1 MDFSECKEK
10 FNRVLESHLESINEF
25 NNLFYYAALNNGKR
39 IRPLFIYALLNDL
52 GFSQSRAHHAAVAVE
67 LIHTYSLIHDDLP
80 SMDDDDIRHGKAA
93 LHIKYGEAKA
103 ILTGDSLQSIA
114 FKVITCDSNLSDS
127 QKVLMCNK
135 LAVASYQMAI
145 GQLEDIDS
153 ERDPNLEDLKK
164 IYPNKTGA
172 LLKFSIE
179 SGIIISGNL
188 SKNDSELL
196 LNYIEDIGLAYQIQD
211 DVLDIK
217 SSTETLGKR
226 NNSDVK
232 LNKNTFPSI
241 VGIKEA
247 EKIYS
252 NLYKK
257 SKNTLD
263 KMSFKPLSLMS
274 LTEKIELRD
283 F

>member
-25 NNLFYYAALNNGKR
+25 NNLYYYAALNTGKR

-114 FKVITCDSNLSDS
+114 FKVITDDSNLSDS

-153 ERDPNLEDLKK
+153 ERGLNLEDLKK
-164 IYPNKTGA
+164 MYRNKTGA

-196 LNYIEDIGLAYQIQD
+196 LNYIEDVGLAYQIQD

-252 NLYKK
+252 NLYEN

-263 KMSFKPLSLMS
+263 KMSIKPLCLMS
-274 LTEKIELRD
+274 LTEKIEMRD

>member
-10 FNRVLESHLESINEF
+10 FNRVLESYLESINEF
-25 NNLFYYAALNNGKR
+25 NNLYYYAALNNGKR
-39 IRPLFIYALLNDL
+39 IRPLFIYALINDL
-52 GFSQSRAHHAAVAVE
+52 GFSQSMAHHAAVAVE

-103 ILTGDSLQSIA
+103 ILTGDSLQSSA
-114 FKVITCDSNLSDS
+114 FKVITDDSNLSDS

-153 ERDPNLEDLKK
+153 ERGANLEDLKK
-164 IYPNKTGA
+164 MYQNKTGA

-188 SKNDSELL
+188 SKNDTELL

-226 NNSDVK
+226 KNSDVK

-263 KMSFKPLSLMS
+263 KMSFKPLSLML

>member
-10 FNRVLESHLESINEF
+10 FNRVLESHLERINEF
-25 NNLFYYAALNNGKR
+25 NDLYYYAALNNGKR

-52 GFSQSRAHHAAVAVE
+52 GFSQSRAHHAAIAVE

-114 FKVITCDSNLSDS
+114 FKLITEDSNLSDS

-145 GQLEDIDS
+145 GQLEDIDLK
-153 ERDPNLEDLKK
+153 RNANLEDLKK
-164 IYPNKTGA
+164 MYQNKTGA
-172 LLKFSIE
+172 LLKLSIE

-211 DVLDIK
+211 DVLDLK

-226 NNSDVK
+226 KNSDLK

-257 SKNTLD
+257 SKKTLD
-263 KMSFKPLSLMS
+263 KVSFKPLSLMS

>member
-10 FNRVLESHLESINEF
+10 FNRVIESHLESINEF
-25 NNLFYYAALNNGKR
+25 NNLYYYAALNNGKR

-52 GFSQSRAHHAAVAVE
+52 DLSQSKAHHAAVAVE

-114 FKVITCDSNLSDS
+114 FKVITEDSNLSDS

-135 LAVASYQMAI
+135 LAFASYQMAI

-153 ERDPNLEDLKK
+153 ERGLNLEDLKK
-164 IYPNKTGA
+164 MYRNKTGA

-196 LNYIEDIGLAYQIQD
+196 LNYIDDIGLAYQIQD

-226 NNSDVK
+226 NNSDLK

-252 NLYKK
+252 NLYKN
-257 SKNTLD
+257 SKNILD
-263 KMSFKPLSLMS
+263 KVSFKPLNLMS

>member
-1 MDFSECKEK
+1 MDFSKCKEK
-10 FNRVLESHLESINEF
+10 FNKVLESHLESINEF
-25 NNLFYYAALNNGKR
+25 NNLYYYALLNNGKR
-39 IRPLFIYALLNDL
+39 IRPLLIYALLNDL
-52 GFSQSRAHHAAVAVE
+52 GYSQSRAHHAAVAVE

-114 FKVITCDSNLSDS
+114 FKVITDDSNLSDS
-127 QKVLMCNK
+127 QKVLMCKK

-153 ERDPNLEDLKK
+153 EKGSNLEDLKK
-164 IYPNKTGA
+164 MYRNKTGA

-179 SGIIISGNL
+179 SGIIISENL

-226 NNSDVK
+226 NNSDMK

-252 NLYKK
+252 NLYKN
-257 SKNTLD
+257 SKNILD
-263 KMSFKPLSLMS
+263 KMSIKPLSLMT

>member
-10 FNRVLESHLESINEF
+10 FNRVLESHLESINGF
-25 NNLFYYAALNNGKR
+25 NNLHHYAALNNGKR

-52 GFSQSRAHHAAVAVE
+52 GYSQSRAHHAAVAVE

-114 FKVITCDSNLSDS
+114 FKVITDDSNLSDS
-127 QKVLMCNK
+127 QKALMCNK

-153 ERDPNLEDLKK
+153 DRDLNLEDLKK
-164 IYPNKTGA
+164 MYQNKTGA

-179 SGIIISGNL
+179 SGIIISQNL
-188 SKNDSELL
+188 IKNDSELL

>member
-25 NNLFYYAALNNGKR
+25 SNLYYYAALNNGKR
-39 IRPLFIYALLNDL
+39 IRPLFIYALINDL
-52 GFSQSRAHHAAVAVE
+52 GYSQSRAHHAAVAVE

-114 FKVITCDSNLSDS
+114 FKVITEDSNLSDS

-135 LAVASYQMAI
+135 LALASYQMAI

-153 ERDPNLEDLKK
+153 ERGLNLENLKK
-164 IYPNKTGA
+164 MYQNKTGA

-196 LNYIEDIGLAYQIQD
+196 LNFIEDIGLAYQIQD

-226 NNSDVK
+226 NNSDVR

-274 LTEKIELRD
+274 LTEKIESRD

>member
-25 NNLFYYAALNNGKR
+25 YNLYCYAALNNGKR

-52 GFSQSRAHHAAVAVE
+52 GFSRSRAHHAALAVE

-93 LHIKYGEAKA
+93 LHIKYGEAKS

-114 FKVITCDSNLSDS
+114 FKVITEDSNLSDS

-145 GQLEDIDS
+145 GQLEDIES
-153 ERDPNLEDLKK
+153 KRRLNLEDLKK
-164 IYPNKTGA
+164 MYQNKTGA

-188 SKNDSELL
+188 SKIDSELL
-196 LNYIEDIGLAYQIQD
+196 LNFIEDIGLAYQIQD

-226 NNSDVK
+226 NNSDAK

-257 SKNTLD
+257 SKNTLG

>member
-1 MDFSECKEK
+1 MNFSKCKEE
-10 FNRVLESHLESINEF
+10 FNKVLESHLESINQF
-25 NNLFYYAALNNGKR
+25 NNLYYYAVLNNGKR
-39 IRPLFIYALLNDL
+39 IRPLFIYALLKDL
-52 GFSQSRAHHAAVAVE
+52 GISQSRAHHAAVAVE

-114 FKVITCDSNLSDS
+114 FKVITEDSNLSDT
-127 QKVLMCNK
+127 QKVLICNK
-135 LAVASYQMAI
+135 LALASYQMAI

-153 ERDPNLEDLKK
+153 ERGLNLEDLKK
-164 IYPNKTGA
+164 MYQNKTGA

-179 SGIIISGNL
+179 SGIIISKNL
-188 SKNDSELL
+188 SKNDSGLL

-226 NNSDVK
+226 NNSDAK

-252 NLYKK
+252 NLYKN

>member
-10 FNRVLESHLESINEF
+10 FNRVLESHLERINEF
-25 NNLFYYAALNNGKR
+25 NNLYYYAALNNGKR

-52 GFSQSRAHHAAVAVE
+52 GFSQSRAHHAAIAVE

-114 FKVITCDSNLSDS
+114 FKVITEDSNLSDS

-153 ERDPNLEDLKK
+153 DRDPNLGDLKK
-164 IYPNKTGA
+164 IYQNKTGA

-179 SGIIISGNL
+179 SGIIISENL

-274 LTEKIELRD
+274 LTEKIKLRD

>member
-1 MDFSECKEK
+1 MDFSERKEK
-10 FNRVLESHLESINEF
+10 FNRVLESHLVNINEF
-25 NNLFYYAALNNGKR
+25 NNLYYYAAVNNGKR
-39 IRPLFIYALLNDL
+39 IRPLFIYALLDDL
-52 GFSQSRAHHAAVAVE
+52 GLSQSRGNPAAVAVE

-93 LHIKYGEAKA
+93 MHIKYGEAKA

-114 FKVITCDSNLSDS
+114 FKVITEDSNLSDS
-127 QKVLMCNK
+127 QKALMCNK
-135 LAVASYQMAI
+135 LAIASYQMAI
-145 GQLEDIDS
+145 GQLKDIDLEGS
-153 ERDPNLEDLKK
+153 FDLEDLKK
-164 IYPNKTGA
+164 MYQNKTGA

-179 SGIIISGNL
+179 SGIIMSGNL

-196 LNYIEDIGLAYQIQD
+196 LNYIEAIGLAYQIQD

-226 NNSDVK
+226 SNSDVK

-241 VGIKEA
+241 VGTEEA

-252 NLYKK
+252 NMYKN
-257 SKNTLD
+257 SKNTLT
-263 KMSFKPLSLMS
+263 KLSFKPLSLMS
-274 LTEKIELRD
+274 LTEKIEARD

>member
-10 FNRVLESHLESINEF
+10 FNRVLESHLERINEF
-25 NNLFYYAALNNGKR
+25 NDLYYYAALNNGKR

-114 FKVITCDSNLSDS
+114 FKVITEDSNLSDS
-127 QKVLMCNK
+127 QKVSMCNK

-145 GQLEDIDS
+145 GQLEDIDLK
-153 ERDPNLEDLKK
+153 RNANLEDLKK
-164 IYPNKTGA
+164 MYQNKTGA
-172 LLKFSIE
+172 LLKLSIE

-211 DVLDIK
+211 DVLDLK

-226 NNSDVK
+226 KNSDLK

-252 NLYKK
+252 DLYKK

-274 LTEKIELRD
+274 LTEKIKLRD

>member
-1 MDFSECKEK
+1 LYE
-10 FNRVLESHLESINEF
+10 
-25 NNLFYYAALNNGKR
+25 YAALNNGKR

-52 GFSQSRAHHAAVAVE
+52 GLSQSRAHSAAIAVE

-114 FKVITCDSNLSDS
+114 FKVITEDSNLSDS
-127 QKVLMCNK
+127 QKVLICNK
-135 LAVASYQMAI
+135 LALASYQMAA
-145 GQLEDIDS
+145 GQLEDIDT
-153 ERDPNLEDLKK
+153 ERGLNLEDLKK
-164 IYPNKTGA
+164 MYQNKTGA

-179 SGIIISGNL
+179 AAIIISGNL
-188 SKNDSELL
+188 SKNDSKFL
-196 LNYIEDIGLAYQIQD
+196 LNYIEEIGLAYQIQD

-232 LNKNTFPSI
+232 LNKNTFPSL

-247 EKIYS
+247 EKVYS
-252 NLYKK
+252 NLYKN
-257 SKNTLD
+257 SKNILD
-263 KMSFKPLSLMS
+263 KVSFKPLNLMS

>member
-1 MDFSECKEK
+1 MDFIECKKK
-10 FNRVLESHLESINEF
+10 FNKVLESHLASITEF
-25 NNLFYYAALNNGKR
+25 NDLYYYAAVNNGKR
-39 IRPLFIYALLNDL
+39 IRPLFIYSLLNDL
-52 GFSQSRAHHAAVAVE
+52 GINYSKAHHSAVAVE

-80 SMDDDDIRHGKAA
+80 SMDDDDIRHGKAS
-93 LHIKYGEAKA
+93 HHVKYGEANA

-114 FKVITCDSNLSDS
+114 FKIITEDSNLSDN
-127 QKVLMCNK
+127 QKVLICNR
-135 LAVASYQMAI
+135 LAIASYQMVI

-153 ERDPNLEDLKK
+153 ERRHDLEDLKRM
-164 IYPNKTGA
+164 YQYKTGA

-179 SGIIISGNL
+179 TGIIISNNL
-188 SKNDSELL
+188 SKYDSELL
-196 LNYIEDIGLAYQIQD
+196 LDFIEDIGLAYQIQD

-217 SSTETLGKR
+217 SSTEILGKR
-226 NNSDVK
+226 KNSDVK

-241 VGIKEA
+241 FGIEEA

-257 SKNTLD
+257 SKNTLSE
-263 KMSFKPLSLMS
+263 MSFKPKSLMA

>member
-25 NNLFYYAALNNGKR
+25 NNLYYYAALNNGKR

-52 GFSQSRAHHAAVAVE
+52 GFSQPRAHHAAVAVE

-114 FKVITCDSNLSDS
+114 FKVITDDSNLSDS
-127 QKVLMCNK
+127 QKVSMCNK

-153 ERDPNLEDLKK
+153 GRDHNLEDLKK
-164 IYPNKTGA
+164 MYQNKTGA

-226 NNSDVK
+226 KNSDIR

>member
-1 MDFSECKEK
+1 MNFSECKKK
-10 FNRVLESHLESINEF
+10 FNRVLESYLESINEY
-25 NNLFYYAALNNGKR
+25 NNLYYYAALNNGKR
-39 IRPLFIYALLNDL
+39 IRPLFLYALLNDL
-52 GFSQSRAHHAAVAVE
+52 GFSQSRAHQAALAVE
-67 LIHTYSLIHDDLP
+67 LVHTYSLIHDDLP

-114 FKVITCDSNLSDS
+114 FKVITEDSDLSDS
-127 QKVLMCNK
+127 QKILMCNK
-135 LAVASYQMAI
+135 LAIASYQMAI

-153 ERDPNLEDLKK
+153 EKDLNLEDLKK
-164 IYPNKTGA
+164 MYQNKTGA
-172 LLKFSIE
+172 LLKFCIE

-188 SKNDSELL
+188 SKSDAELL
-196 LNYIEDIGLAYQIQD
+196 LNFIEDIGLAYQIQD

-257 SKNTLD
+257 SKKTLD
-263 KMSFKPLSLMS
+263 KVSFKPLSLMS

>member
-1 MDFSECKEK
+1 MTW
-10 FNRVLESHLESINEF
+10 VIL
-25 NNLFYYAALNNGKR
+25 NL
-39 IRPLFIYALLNDL
+39 
-52 GFSQSRAHHAAVAVE
+52 AHHAAVAVE

-114 FKVITCDSNLSDS
+114 FKVITEDSNMSDI

-153 ERDPNLEDLKK
+153 ERRLNLEDLKK
-164 IYPNKTGA
+164 MYQNKTGA

-179 SGIIISGNL
+179 SGIIISRNL
-188 SKNDSELL
+188 SKNDTGLL
-196 LNYIEDIGLAYQIQD
+196 LDYIKDIGLAYQIQD

-252 NLYKK
+252 NLYKN

-263 KMSFKPLSLMS
+263 KLSFKPLSLMS
-274 LTEKIELRD
+274 LTKKIELRD

>member
-1 MDFSECKEK
+1 MDFVECKDK

-25 NNLFYYAALNNGKR
+25 DNLYRYAALNNGKR
-39 IRPLFIYALLNDL
+39 IRPLFIYALLDDL
-52 GFSQSRAHHAAVAVE
+52 GINQSLAHSAAVAVE

-93 LHIKYGEAKA
+93 HHIKYGEAKA

-114 FKVITCDSNLSDS
+114 FKALTEDSYISDN
-127 QKVLMCNK
+127 QKILMCNK
-135 LAVASYQMAI
+135 LAIASCQMAI

-153 ERDPNLEDLKK
+153 ERRVTLEDLKK
-164 IYPNKTGA
+164 MYKNKTGS

-179 SGIIISGNL
+179 SGIIISDNL
-188 SKNDSELL
+188 SKNDSKFL
-196 LNYIEDIGLAYQIQD
+196 LNYIENIGLAYQIQD

-217 SSTETLGKR
+217 SNTETLGKR
-226 NNSDVK
+226 KNSDKK
-232 LNKNTFPSI
+232 LNKKTFPSI

-247 EKIYS
+247 EKIYIS
-252 NLYKK
+252 LYENSKK
-257 SKNTLD
+257 TLD
-263 KMSFKPLSLMS
+263 KISFKTSSLMS
-274 LTEKIELRD
+274 LTEKIQMRN

>member
-1 MDFSECKEK
+1 MNFSECKKK
-10 FNRVLESHLESINEF
+10 FNRVLESYLESINEY
-25 NNLFYYAALNNGKR
+25 NNLYYYATLNNGKR
-39 IRPLFIYALLNDL
+39 IRPLFLYALLNDL
-52 GFSQSRAHHAAVAVE
+52 GFSQSRAHQAALAVE
-67 LIHTYSLIHDDLP
+67 LVHTYSLIHDDLP

-114 FKVITCDSNLSDS
+114 FKVITEDSDLSDS
-127 QKVLMCNK
+127 QKILMCNK
-135 LAVASYQMAI
+135 LAIASYQMAI

-153 ERDPNLEDLKK
+153 EKDLNLEDLKK
-164 IYPNKTGA
+164 MYQNKTGA
-172 LLKFSIE
+172 LLKFCIE

-188 SKNDSELL
+188 SKSDAELL
-196 LNYIEDIGLAYQIQD
+196 LNFIEDIGLAYQIQD

-257 SKNTLD
+257 SKKTLD
-263 KMSFKPLSLMS
+263 KVSFKPLSLMS

>member
-10 FNRVLESHLESINEF
+10 FNKVLQSHLESINEF
-25 NNLFYYAALNNGKR
+25 KNLYHYAALNNGKR

-52 GFSQSRAHHAAVAVE
+52 GLSQSRAHHAAVAVE

-114 FKVITCDSNLSDS
+114 FKVITEDSNLSDS
-127 QKVLMCNK
+127 QKVLICNK
-135 LAVASYQMAI
+135 LALASYQMAA
-145 GQLEDIDS
+145 GQLEDIDT
-153 ERDPNLEDLKK
+153 ERGLNLEDLKK
-164 IYPNKTGA
+164 MYQNKTGA

-226 NNSDVK
+226 SNSDVK

-247 EKIYS
+247 EKIYT

-263 KMSFKPLSLMS
+263 KMSYKPLSLMS

>member
-10 FNRVLESHLESINEF
+10 FNRVLESHLERINEF
-25 NNLFYYAALNNGKR
+25 NNLYYYAALNNGKR

-52 GFSQSRAHHAAVAVE
+52 GFSQSRAHHAAIAVE

-114 FKVITCDSNLSDS
+114 FKLITEDSNLSDS

-153 ERDPNLEDLKK
+153 DRDPNLEDLKK
-164 IYPNKTGA
+164 IYQNITGA

-179 SGIIISGNL
+179 SGIIISENL

-232 LNKNTFPSI
+232 LNKNTFPSL

-274 LTEKIELRD
+274 LTEKIEFRD

>member
-10 FNRVLESHLESINEF
+10 FNRVLESHLERINEF
-25 NNLFYYAALNNGKR
+25 NDLYYYAALNNGKR

-114 FKVITCDSNLSDS
+114 FKVITEDSNLSDS
-127 QKVLMCNK
+127 QKVSMCNK

-145 GQLEDIDS
+145 GQLEDIDLK
-153 ERDPNLEDLKK
+153 RNANLEDLKK
-164 IYPNKTGA
+164 MYQNKTGA
-172 LLKFSIE
+172 LLKLSIE

-211 DVLDIK
+211 DVLDLK

-226 NNSDVK
+226 KNSDLK

-252 NLYKK
+252 DLYKK

-274 LTEKIELRD
+274 LTEKIEFRD

>member
-1 MDFSECKEK
+1 MNFSECKKK
-10 FNRVLESHLESINEF
+10 FNRVLESYLESINEY
-25 NNLFYYAALNNGKR
+25 NNLYYYAALNNGKR
-39 IRPLFIYALLNDL
+39 IRPLFLYALLNDL
-52 GFSQSRAHHAAVAVE
+52 GFSQSRAHQAALAVE
-67 LIHTYSLIHDDLP
+67 LVHTYSLIHDDLP

-114 FKVITCDSNLSDS
+114 FKVITEDSDLSDS
-127 QKVLMCNK
+127 QKILICNK
-135 LAVASYQMAI
+135 LAIASYQMAI

-153 ERDPNLEDLKK
+153 EKDLNLEDLKK
-164 IYPNKTGA
+164 MYQNKTGA
-172 LLKFSIE
+172 LLKFCIE

-188 SKNDSELL
+188 SKSDAELL
-196 LNYIEDIGLAYQIQD
+196 LNFIEDIGLAYQIQD

-257 SKNTLD
+257 SKKTLD
-263 KMSFKPLSLMS
+263 KVSFKPLSLMS

>member
-25 NNLFYYAALNNGKR
+25 SNLYYYSVLNNGKR

-52 GFSQSRAHHAAVAVE
+52 GFIQSRAHHAAVAVE

-103 ILTGDSLQSIA
+103 ILAGDSLQSIA
-114 FKVITCDSNLSDS
+114 FKVITDDSNLSDS

-153 ERDPNLEDLKK
+153 ERGLNLEDLKK
-164 IYPNKTGA
+164 MYRNKTGA

-196 LNYIEDIGLAYQIQD
+196 LNYIEDVGLAYQIQD

-252 NLYKK
+252 NLYEN

-263 KMSFKPLSLMS
+263 KMSIKPLCLMS
-274 LTEKIELRD
+274 LTEKIEMRD

>member
-10 FNRVLESHLESINEF
+10 FNRALESHLESINEF
-25 NNLFYYAALNNGKR
+25 NNLYSYAAINNGKR

-52 GFSQSRAHHAAVAVE
+52 GYSQSRAHNAAIAVE

-114 FKVITCDSNLSDS
+114 FKVITEDPNLSDS

-135 LAVASYQMAI
+135 LAFASYQMAI

-153 ERDPNLEDLKK
+153 ERNLNLDDLKK
-164 IYPNKTGA
+164 MYQNKTGA

-179 SGIIISGNL
+179 SGIIISENL

-232 LNKNTFPSI
+232 LNKNTFPSM

-252 NLYKK
+252 NLFKN

-263 KMSFKPLSLMS
+263 KMSFKPISLMS

>member
-25 NNLFYYAALNNGKR
+25 NNLYYYAVLNNGKR

-52 GFSQSRAHHAAVAVE
+52 ACSQSRAHHAAVAVE

-80 SMDDDDIRHGKAA
+80 SMDDDDIRHGKDA

-103 ILTGDSLQSIA
+103 ILTGDSLQSLA
-114 FKVITCDSNLSDS
+114 FKVITEDSNLSDS

-135 LAVASYQMAI
+135 LAFASYQMAI

-153 ERDPNLEDLKK
+153 DRGINLEDLKK
-164 IYPNKTGA
+164 MYQNKTGA

-188 SKNDSELL
+188 SKNDSGLL

-241 VGIKEA
+241 IGIKES

-252 NLYKK
+252 NLYLK

>member
-10 FNRVLESHLESINEF
+10 FNRVLESHLQTIEEF
-25 NNLFYYAALNNGKR
+25 NNLYYYAVLNNGKR
-39 IRPLFIYALLNDL
+39 IRPLLVYALLNDL
-52 GFSQSRAHHAAVAVE
+52 GYSQSRAHHAAVAVE

-93 LHIKYGEAKA
+93 LHVKYGEAKA

-114 FKVITCDSNLSDS
+114 FKVITEDSNLSDS

-135 LAVASYQMAI
+135 LALASYQMAI
-145 GQLEDIDS
+145 GQLEDVDS
-153 ERDPNLEDLKK
+153 ESGLNLEDLKK
-164 IYPNKTGA
+164 MYQNKTGA

-179 SGIIISGNL
+179 TGIIISENL

-217 SSTETLGKR
+217 SSTEKLGKR
-226 NNSDVK
+226 NNSDVR

-263 KMSFKPLSLMS
+263 KVSFKPLSLMS
-274 LTEKIELRD
+274 LTKKIELRD

>member
-1 MDFSECKEK
+1 MDFSECQEK
-10 FNRVLESHLESINEF
+10 FNRVLKSHLESINEF
-25 NNLFYYAALNNGKR
+25 NNLYYYAALNNGKR

-52 GFSQSRAHHAAVAVE
+52 GFSQSSAHQAAVAVE

-93 LHIKYGEAKA
+93 LHIKFGEAKA

-114 FKVITCDSNLSDS
+114 FKVITEDSNLSDS

-135 LAVASYQMAI
+135 LAVAAYQMAI

-153 ERDPNLEDLKK
+153 ERGLSLEDLKK
-164 IYPNKTGA
+164 IYQNKTGA

-179 SGIIISGNL
+179 SGIIISRNL

-241 VGIKEA
+241 VGLKEA

-263 KMSFKPLSLMS
+263 KLSFKPLSLMS

>member
-25 NNLFYYAALNNGKR
+25 NNLYYYAALNNGKR

-52 GFSQSRAHHAAVAVE
+52 GFSQSRGHHAAVAVE

-114 FKVITCDSNLSDS
+114 FKVITDDSNLSDS

-164 IYPNKTGA
+164 MYQNKTGA

-188 SKNDSELL
+188 SKNDSDLL

-226 NNSDVK
+226 KNSDVK

>member
-10 FNRVLESHLESINEF
+10 FNRVLESHLERINEF
-25 NNLFYYAALNNGKR
+25 NNLYYYAALNNGKR

-52 GFSQSRAHHAAVAVE
+52 GFSQFRAHHAAIAVE

-114 FKVITCDSNLSDS
+114 FKLITEDSNLSDS

-153 ERDPNLEDLKK
+153 DRDPNLEDLKK
-164 IYPNKTGA
+164 IYQNKTGA

-226 NNSDVK
+226 NNSDLK

-241 VGIKEA
+241 VGVKEA

-257 SKNTLD
+257 SRSTLD

>member
-10 FNRVLESHLESINEF
+10 FNRVLESHLERINEF
-25 NNLFYYAALNNGKR
+25 NDLYYYAALNNGKR

-114 FKVITCDSNLSDS
+114 FKVITEDSNLSDS
-127 QKVLMCNK
+127 QKVSMCNK

-145 GQLEDIDS
+145 GQLEDIDLK
-153 ERDPNLEDLKK
+153 RNANLEDLKK
-164 IYPNKTGA
+164 MYQNKTGA
-172 LLKFSIE
+172 LLKLSIE

-211 DVLDIK
+211 DVLDLK

-226 NNSDVK
+226 RNSDLK

-252 NLYKK
+252 DLYKK

-274 LTEKIELRD
+274 LTEKIEFRD

>member
-25 NNLFYYAALNNGKR
+25 KNLYYYAALNNGKR
-39 IRPLFIYALLNDL
+39 IRPLIIYALLNDL

-93 LHIKYGEAKA
+93 LHIKYGEDKA

-114 FKVITCDSNLSDS
+114 FKVITEDSNLSDS

-135 LAVASYQMAI
+135 LAFASYQMAI

-153 ERDPNLEDLKK
+153 ERGFDLEDLKK
-164 IYPNKTGA
+164 MYQNKTGA
-172 LLKFSIE
+172 LLRFSIE
-179 SGIIISGNL
+179 SGIIISRKL

-196 LNYIEDIGLAYQIQD
+196 LNFIEDIGLAYQIQD

-257 SKNTLD
+257 SKNTLG

>member
-1 MDFSECKEK
+1 MDFVECKDK

-25 NNLFYYAALNNGKR
+25 DNLYRYAALNNGKR
-39 IRPLFIYALLNDL
+39 IRPLFIYALLDDL
-52 GFSQSRAHHAAVAVE
+52 GINQSLAHSAAVAVE

-114 FKVITCDSNLSDS
+114 FKALTEDSYSSDN
-127 QKVLMCNK
+127 QKILMCNK
-135 LAVASYQMAI
+135 LAIASCQMAI

-153 ERDPNLEDLKK
+153 ERRVTLEDLKK
-164 IYPNKTGA
+164 MYKNKTGS

-179 SGIIISGNL
+179 SGIIISDNL
-188 SKNDSELL
+188 SKNDSKFL
-196 LNYIEDIGLAYQIQD
+196 LNYIENIGLAYQIQD

-217 SSTETLGKR
+217 SNTETLGKR
-226 NNSDVK
+226 KNSDKK
-232 LNKNTFPSI
+232 LNKKTFPSI

-247 EKIYS
+247 EKIYIS
-252 NLYKK
+252 LYENSKK
-257 SKNTLD
+257 TLD
-263 KMSFKPLSLMS
+263 KISFKTSSLMS
-274 LTEKIELRD
+274 LTEKIQMRN

>member
-25 NNLFYYAALNNGKR
+25 SNLYYYAALNNGKR
-39 IRPLFIYALLNDL
+39 IRPLFIYALINDL
-52 GFSQSRAHHAAVAVE
+52 GYSQSRAHHAAVAVE

-80 SMDDDDIRHGKAA
+80 SMDDDDIRHGKASM
-93 LHIKYGEAKA
+93 HIKYGEAKA

-114 FKVITCDSNLSDS
+114 FKVITEDSNLSDS

-135 LAVASYQMAI
+135 LALASYKMAI
-145 GQLEDIDS
+145 GQLKDIDL
-153 ERDPNLEDLKK
+153 ERDPNLEDLKEM
-164 IYPNKTGA
+164 YQNKTGA

-179 SGIIISGNL
+179 SGIVISGNL
-188 SKNDSELL
+188 SKNDTELL
-196 LNYIEDIGLAYQIQD
+196 LDYIEDIGLAYQIQD

-252 NLYKK
+252 NLYKN

-274 LTEKIELRD
+274 LTEKIELRE